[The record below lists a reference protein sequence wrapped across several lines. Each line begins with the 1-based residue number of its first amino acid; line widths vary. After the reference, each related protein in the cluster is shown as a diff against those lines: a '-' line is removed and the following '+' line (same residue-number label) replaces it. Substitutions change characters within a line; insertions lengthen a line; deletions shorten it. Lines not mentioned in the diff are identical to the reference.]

1 MRRKQNISWLHID
14 ILCFFCFFVCFCFL
28 MFELNELQEQKFS
41 KVEEWYLETV

>member
-14 ILCFFCFFVCFCFL
+14 ILWFFCFFVCFCFL